1 LYDLAGLVKGFVS
14 REPNFRCYLSGN
26 GRPGSSNSEKSLHD
40 LLDGAMMRTRRSGT
54 GREQVTI
61 TMRARKSVMGL
72 AAGTLIMAA
81 GVSMPKTVGAATTF
95 EAVAAAD
102 GIRVGM
108 RVPNAPVTDTPVDS
122 GGPTAQAVLNSSG
135 VSRAFASHPYPGEA
149 VVTGPGTVAGF
160 TGGQVSPPA
169 YPFAVAS
176 DYPTVAEQSN
186 ESGPYILK
194 VSSGERRSESE
205 ARVGAAPGPLVS
217 SQAVVELDAAGGA
230 TGAAV
235 SDVSSLAVG
244 DVRLGRVLSTA
255 RVTRGADGDL
265 TRSSDLQVTGF
276 TVAGT
281 AVALGPAGLTLAG
294 SAVPLPP
301 ADPVRQTLAGA
312 GITVTYLAAQ
322 PQPNGVVAP
331 GLAIS
336 APVQLAG
343 GNTATVTYTLGQTS
357 ASIAGVPVPGGDI
370 VNVAIPDDFATPAGS
385 GSASASPQASN
396 PLDSA
401 AAVGLPSVTGVAS
414 TPLGASAGGAADG
427 FASSPDAAASVAAP
441 DLAAASGPSS
451 GTAIGA
457 EPVLQTRGFDSAGIF
472 LVLAG
477 ACLVAFCLVSLFSAL
492 GVRSR

>member
-1 LYDLAGLVKGFVS
+1 VAIV
-14 REPNFRCYLSGN
+14 
-26 GRPGSSNSEKSLHD
+26 
-40 LLDGAMMRTRRSGT
+40 
-54 GREQVTI
+54 
-61 TMRARKSVMGL
+61 MRARNGVMAL
-72 AAGTLIMAA
+72 AAGTLVVAV
-81 GVSMPKTVGAATTF
+81 GVSMPRAVGAATTF

-102 GIRVGM
+102 GLRVGM
-108 RVPNAPVTDTPVDS
+108 QVPNAPVTDTPVDS

-176 DYPTVAEQSN
+176 DYPTVPERSSA
-186 ESGPYILK
+186 SGPYALK
-194 VSSGERRSESE
+194 ATSGERRSESD
-205 ARVGAAPGPLVS
+205 ARTGADSGPLVTS
-217 SQAVVELDAAGGA
+217 HAAVELDAAGG
-230 TGAAV
+230 TTSAAV

-255 RVTRGADGDL
+255 RVARGADGAL

-276 TVAGT
+276 AVAGT
-281 AVALGPAGLTLAG
+281 AVALGPAGLTLPG

-301 ADPVRQTLAGA
+301 ADPIRRALAGA

-331 GLAIS
+331 GLAIT

-343 GNTATVTYTLGQTS
+343 GGTATVTYTLGQSS
-357 ASIAGVPVPGGDI
+357 ASIAGVPVPGGEAVD
-370 VNVAIPDDFATPAGS
+370 VAIPDDLGTPAGS
-385 GSASASPQASN
+385 ASSSASPPASKPLDTGAAAGPPSN
-396 PLDSA
+396 PVVPPA
-401 AAVGLPSVTGVAS
+401 PVA
-414 TPLGASAGGAADG
+414 GAPGGAGGL
-427 FASSPDAAASVAAP
+427 ASSPAPSGSDPASEVAPPAR
-441 DLAAASGPSS
+441 SGS
-451 GTAIGA
+451 TAAIGA
-457 EPVLQTRGFDSAGIF
+457 EPVLQTRGFDSASII

-477 ACLVAFCLVSLFSAL
+477 ACLVAFGLVSLFSAL

>member
-1 LYDLAGLVKGFVS
+1 
-14 REPNFRCYLSGN
+14 
-26 GRPGSSNSEKSLHD
+26 
-40 LLDGAMMRTRRSGT
+40 
-54 GREQVTI
+54 
-61 TMRARKSVMGL
+61 
-72 AAGTLIMAA
+72 MAV
-81 GVSMPKTVGAATTF
+81 GVSMPRTVGAATTF

-169 YPFAVAS
+169 YPFVVAS
-176 DYPTVAEQSN
+176 DYPTVPEQSN
-186 ESGPYILK
+186 ESGPYTLK
-194 VSSGERRSESE
+194 ATSGERRSESE
-205 ARVGAAPGPLVS
+205 ARVGIASGPLVLS
-217 SQAVVELDAAGGA
+217 HAVVELDAAGGA
-230 TGAAV
+230 TSAAV

-244 DVRLGRVLSTA
+244 EVRLGRVLSTA
-255 RVTRGADGDL
+255 RVARGADGAL

-276 TVAGT
+276 SVAGT
-281 AVALGPAGLTLAG
+281 AVTLGPAGLTLAG

-301 ADPVRQTLAGA
+301 ADPVRQTLARA

-331 GLAIS
+331 GLAIT

-343 GNTATVTYTLGQTS
+343 GSTATVTYTLGQTS
-357 ASIAGVPVPGGDI
+357 ASIAGVPVPGGEI
-370 VNVAIPDDFATPAGS
+370 VDVAIPDDPGT
-385 GSASASPQASN
+385 SARSSSPASPPASN
-396 PLDSA
+396 PLDTGA
-401 AAVGLPSVTGVAS
+401 AAGLPSAPGVAS
-414 TPLGASAGGAADG
+414 SPVLGASGGGAADAL
-427 FASSPDAAASVAAP
+427 ASSPGAMASAP
-441 DLAAASGPSS
+441 ASDPIAGPGS

-457 EPVLQTRGFDSAGIF
+457 EPVLQARGFDSAGIF

>member
-1 LYDLAGLVKGFVS
+1 
-14 REPNFRCYLSGN
+14 
-26 GRPGSSNSEKSLHD
+26 
-40 LLDGAMMRTRRSGT
+40 M
-54 GREQVTI
+54 TI
-61 TMRARKSVMGL
+61 AMRARKSVMGL
-72 AAGTLIMAA
+72 AAGTLIMAV
-81 GVSMPKTVGAATTF
+81 GVSMPRTVGAATTF

-169 YPFAVAS
+169 YPFVVAS
-176 DYPTVAEQSN
+176 DYPTVPKQSN
-186 ESGPYILK
+186 ESGPYSLK
-194 VSSGERRSESE
+194 ATSGERRSESE
-205 ARVGAAPGPLVS
+205 ARVGAASGPLVS

-230 TGAAV
+230 TSAAV

-255 RVTRGADGDL
+255 RVARGADGAL

-281 AVALGPAGLTLAG
+281 TVALGPSGLTLAG

-322 PQPNGVVAP
+322 PHPNGVVAP
-331 GLAIS
+331 GLAIT

-343 GNTATVTYTLGQTS
+343 GSTATVTYTLGQTS
-357 ASIAGVPVPGGDI
+357 ASIAGVPVPGGD
-370 VNVAIPDDFATPAGS
+370 VVDVAIPDDLATPAGS
-385 GSASASPQASN
+385 ASGPASPPLSN
-396 PLDSA
+396 PLD
-401 AAVGLPSVTGVAS
+401 TGVATGS
-414 TPLGASAGGAADG
+414 PSAPGVASAQGVGASGGGAADG
-427 FASSPDAAASVAAP
+427 SASSPDAAASAATS
-441 DLAAASGPSS
+441 DLAAGTGPGS

-457 EPVLQTRGFDSAGIF
+457 DPVLQTRAFDSASII